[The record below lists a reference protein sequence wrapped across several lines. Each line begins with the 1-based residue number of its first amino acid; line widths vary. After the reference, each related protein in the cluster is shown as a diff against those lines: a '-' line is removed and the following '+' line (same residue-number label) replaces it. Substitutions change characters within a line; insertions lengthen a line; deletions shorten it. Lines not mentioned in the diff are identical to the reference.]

1 MMRKRVG
8 DPEDRAIQLRSALY
22 IQGYKEDWIR
32 KSPQYGS
39 DALILELED
48 SVPDREKLNARSLI
62 SKLVAELGDE
72 GLIILVRVN
81 GFDSGLT
88 EGDVRAVVKR
98 GLYGIIL
105 PMVRGSRE
113 VIAVDKMISEAECE
127 GNISIGS
134 ILLDPGLE
142 TAAGIRSAYE
152 IAISSDRI
160 AHMGVSC
167 GKDGDLARD
176 VGYRW
181 TPIGAETLYL
191 RSRVLLDSRAASIPF
206 PMTGLWQD
214 LKDIAGLEKFAL
226 QSRNLGYTGMHI
238 IHPSHVSVV
247 NRAFSPTR
255 EEIMEWQGL
264 LEAMETGRKAGNV
277 AINYRGVMVDTAH
290 ETTAINMLSRAQAM
304 GLVSE

>member
-1 MMRKRVG
+1 MNGERVG
-8 DPEDRAIQLRSALY
+8 GARDRAIQLRSALY
-22 IQGYKEDWIR
+22 IPGNKEDWIR

-39 DALILELED
+39 DALILDLED
-48 SVPDREKLNARSLI
+48 SVPDREKSNARSLI
-62 SKLVAELGDE
+62 AELVSE
-72 GLIILVRVN
+72 LENSGLIILVRVN

-88 EGDVRAVVKR
+88 EEDIRAVVKR

-105 PMVRGSRE
+105 PMVRGSKE
-113 VIAVDKMISEAECE
+113 VIEVDKMIGEAERNC
-127 GNISIGS
+127 GLSVGTV
-134 ILLDPGLE
+134 LLDPGLE
-142 TAAGIRSAYE
+142 TAMGIRSTYE

-181 TPIGAETLYL
+181 TPVGAETLYL

-214 LKDIAGLEKFAL
+214 LKDITGLEQFAL

-238 IHPSHVSVV
+238 IHPSHVTVV
-247 NRAFSPTR
+247 NKIFSPTR
-255 EEIMEWQGL
+255 EEIIEWQGL
-264 LEAMETGRKAGNV
+264 IQAMATGRKAGNA

-290 ETTAINMLSRAQAM
+290 EATAISMLARARAM

>member
-1 MMRKRVG
+1 MNGERVG
-8 DPEDRAIQLRSALY
+8 GARDRAIQLRSALY
-22 IQGYKEDWIR
+22 IPGNKEDWIR

-39 DALILELED
+39 DALILDLED
-48 SVPDREKLNARSLI
+48 SVPDREKSNARSLI
-62 SKLVAELGDE
+62 AELVSELGNS

-88 EGDVRAVVKR
+88 EGDIRGVVKR

-105 PMVRGSRE
+105 PMVRGSKE
-113 VIAVDKMISEAECE
+113 IIAVDKMIGEAERDC
-127 GNISIGS
+127 NLRIGS
-134 ILLDPGLE
+134 ILIDPGLE
-142 TAAGIRSAYE
+142 TAVGIRSAYE

-181 TPIGAETLYL
+181 TPVGAETLYL

-206 PMTGLWQD
+206 PMAGLWQD
-214 LKDIAGLEKFAL
+214 LKDITGLEKFAL

-238 IHPSHVSVV
+238 IHPSHVTVV
-247 NRAFSPTR
+247 NKIFSPTR
-255 EEIMEWQGL
+255 EEIIEWQGL
-264 LEAMETGRKAGNV
+264 IQAMATGRKAGNS

-290 ETTAINMLSRAQAM
+290 EATAISMLARARAM

>member
-1 MMRKRVG
+1 MMGKRVG

-22 IQGYKEDWIR
+22 IPGYKEDWIR

-39 DALILELED
+39 DALILDLED

-62 SKLVAELGDE
+62 SKLVSELGDE

-264 LEAMETGRKAGNV
+264 LEAMETARKAGNA

>member
-1 MMRKRVG
+1 MAAKRVEG
-8 DPEDRAIQLRSALY
+8 VRDRAIQLRSALY
-22 IQGYKEDWIR
+22 VPGNKEDWIR

-39 DALILELED
+39 DALILDLED
-48 SVPDREKLNARSLI
+48 SVPDREKLNARALI
-62 SKLVAELGDE
+62 SKLVSELGNS
-72 GLIILVRVN
+72 GVIILVRIN
-81 GFDSGLT
+81 GLDSGLT
-88 EGDVRAVVKR
+88 EEDVRAVVGR

-105 PMVRGSRE
+105 PMVRGSKE
-113 VIAVDKMISEAECE
+113 VIEVDKMIGAAERDC
-127 GNISIGS
+127 NLRVGS

-142 TAAGIRSAYE
+142 TAVGIRSAYE

-167 GKDGDLARD
+167 GKDGDLSRD

-181 TPIGAETLYL
+181 TPVGSETLYL

-206 PMTGLWQD
+206 PMTGLWQG
-214 LKDIAGLEKFAL
+214 LKDITGLEKFAL

-238 IHPSHVSVV
+238 IHPSHVTVV

-255 EEIMEWQGL
+255 EEIIEWQGL
-264 LEAMETGRKAGNV
+264 LEAMETGRKAGNA

-290 ETTAINMLSRAQAM
+290 EATAISMLARARAM